1 VTSLSAGSRCARTSH
16 VAQLGGGQ
24 RCQSGLASRLV
35 LAISGRERAASWS
48 TIGSVVA
55 GVAVNGNGEMFVL
68 ALVVDDDNAS
78 KLFTVAETERIWP
91 ELTMMLPVGLPAIA
105 PFEHLGAALADKPGV
120 VALYERPATVI
131 AS

>member
-1 VTSLSAGSRCARTSH
+1 MLGHRTLRSLAEGNVIKAVSQAG
-16 VAQLGGGQ
+16 
-24 RCQSGLASRLV
+24 LV

-68 ALVVDDDNAS
+68 ALVVDDEDDAS

-91 ELTMMLPVGLPAIA
+91 ELTTMLPVGLPAIA
-105 PFEHLGAALADKPGV
+105 PFEHWGAALADKPGV
-120 VALYERPATVI
+120 VTLYQRPVPALM
-131 AS
+131 S

>member
-1 VTSLSAGSRCARTSH
+1 MLGHRTLRSLAEGNVVKAVSQAG
-16 VAQLGGGQ
+16 
-24 RCQSGLASRLV
+24 LV

-68 ALVVDDDNAS
+68 ALVVDDDDAS

-91 ELTMMLPVGLPAIA
+91 ELTTMLPVGLPTIA
-105 PFEHLGAALADKPGV
+105 PFEHWGAALADTPGV
-120 VALYERPATVI
+120 VTLYERPVPALM
-131 AS
+131 S